1 MRTLIAKPRLLADWG
16 EEYEE
21 RAAEWWEL
29 FLDLV
34 FVAAASNTADS
45 LKEDLSWSG
54 LLAFFVLFSFF
65 YSGWSFYTF
74 HQTRYYGNSMYHL
87 ALLYFYILGTAGMV
101 VNSAGFEYMNG
112 FSVAALIQRIVLIL
126 MYLDAYIGIPRARI
140 QCRFEIGA
148 LALSCVC
155 LFSSIFVKNKTFSI
169 GVWIIAAI
177 SENMFY
183 VLHHI
188 GFHHSHLVPL
198 NIDHCAERMG
208 CLLMVILGESVIS
221 GVISGHNIELK
232 SRRLAYYGAM
242 MLTILMAFSFGLI
255 YYAVIPPRELHAYR
269 RSVSHG
275 IGFVWVHWAMLCSL
289 LAMGTGVKFVV
300 SSLIHDE
307 HPSMERGQIY
317 LLFFSLAISMLC
329 LVALRALHFWGVQPT
344 ASDPPR
350 IRRIKYS
357 WWAVI
362 SVWFFIPLSLGLY
375 FGASSTAVRP
385 MVAMFATVPCV
396 LGYAMVETVL
406 THVLDTDG
414 FGDIKPEGLDEDNTV
429 RVSSYHAIK

>member
-1 MRTLIAKPRLLADWG
+1 
-16 EEYEE
+16 
-21 RAAEWWEL
+21 
-29 FLDLV
+29 
-34 FVAAASNTADS
+34 
-45 LKEDLSWSG
+45 
-54 LLAFFVLFSFF
+54 
-65 YSGWSFYTF
+65 
-74 HQTRYYGNSMYHL
+74 
-87 ALLYFYILGTAGMV
+87 
-101 VNSAGFEYMNG
+101 
-112 FSVAALIQRIVLIL
+112 
-126 MYLDAYIGIPRARI
+126 
-140 QCRFEIGA
+140 
-148 LALSCVC
+148 
-155 LFSSIFVKNKTFSI
+155 
-169 GVWIIAAI
+169 
-177 SENMFY
+177 
-183 VLHHI
+183 
-188 GFHHSHLVPL
+188 
-198 NIDHCAERMG
+198 
-208 CLLMVILGESVIS
+208 MVILGESVIS

-275 IGFVWVHWAMLCSL
+275 VGFVWVHWAMLCSL

-329 LVALRALHFWGVQPT
+329 LVLLRALHFWGVQPT